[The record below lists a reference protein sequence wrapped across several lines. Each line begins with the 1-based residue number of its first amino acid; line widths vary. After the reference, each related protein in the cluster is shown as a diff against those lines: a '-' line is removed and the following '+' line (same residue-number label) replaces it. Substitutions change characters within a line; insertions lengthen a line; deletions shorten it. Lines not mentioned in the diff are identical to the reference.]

1 MKKIINK
8 AIQQINLK
16 LKDYP
21 KRLKHVY
28 GVAET
33 AKKLALHY
41 HINEDEAFICGLYH
55 DYAKYDEHDYTHL
68 NKEQIDIVKKYPVM
82 YHAYEASYQLQHHL
96 GINNENMIE
105 AITNHVWGRPQMSLL
120 EKIIFV
126 SDMCEP
132 NRNFLDT
139 KIIYNQAIK
148 DIDQAVYMC
157 MKISLKDLEKRHLKP
172 SLQQLKAFEYYKEI
186 ISEK

>member
-1 MKKIINK
+1 VKEMINK
-8 AIQQINLK
+8 AMQQVNIK
-16 LKDYP
+16 LKEYP

-41 HINEDEAFICGLYH
+41 HINEDEAVICGLYH
-55 DYAKYDEHDYTHL
+55 DYAKYDVIDETHL
-68 NKEQIDIVKKYPVM
+68 NQEQLDIVKQYPVM
-82 YHAYEASYQLQHHL
+82 YHAYEASYQLQQNL
-96 GINNENMIE
+96 GITNHDMIQ
-105 AITNHVWGRPQMSLL
+105 AIINHVWGRPMMSLL

-132 NRNFLDT
+132 NRSFSDT
-139 KIIYNQAIK
+139 KKIYELAIK
-148 DIDQAVYMC
+148 DIDKAVFMC
-157 MKISLKDLEKRHLKP
+157 MKISLKDLEKRKLKP

-186 ISEK
+186 LSEK